1 MMGANRGSLTISA
14 GGARPGLL
22 PLIREDVLSLV
33 LFSGLGLVG
42 PVAITALVVPG
53 VISGAVGGILLLLW
67 SLLSFFLCLRAYM
80 WMDERGRRRR
90 VLALA
95 LAGLPRLASRVVVLY
110 LSPVE
115 ESEEVAEVFAL
126 YRQAQ
131 QSLDEGKE
139 LGLAGEMIEHGV
151 YLADGLL
158 MGSPGDVQRTT
169 DAVNRGE
176 MLAEGNR
183 QSERKEL

>member
-1 MMGANRGSLTISA
+1 MMGANEGSLTISA
-14 GGARPGLL
+14 GGARLGLL

-53 VISGAVGGILLLLW
+53 VISVAVGGILLLLW
-67 SLLSFFLCLRAYM
+67 SVLSFFLCLRAYI

-95 LAGLPRLASRVVVLY
+95 LAVLPRLASRIVVLY
-110 LSPVE
+110 SSPVE

-126 YRQAQ
+126 YQQAQ
-131 QSLDEGKE
+131 QSLEEGKDP
-139 LGLAGEMIEHGV
+139 GLAGEMIERGV
-151 YLADGLL
+151 YLADELL
-158 MGSPGDVQRTT
+158 MRSPG
-169 DAVNRGE
+169 E
-176 MLAEGNR
+176 MPAEGNR
-183 QSERKEL
+183 WSERKEL

>member
-95 LAGLPRLASRVVVLY
+95 LAGLPRLASRVVILY
-110 LSPVE
+110 SSPVE
-115 ESEEVAEVFAL
+115 DSEEEVAEVFAL

-131 QSLDEGKE
+131 QSLEEGKDP
-139 LGLAGEMIEHGV
+139 GLAGEMIERGV
-151 YLADGLL
+151 YLADELL
-158 MGSPGDVQRTT
+158 MRSPG
-169 DAVNRGE
+169 E
-176 MLAEGNR
+176 MPAEGNR
-183 QSERKEL
+183 WSERKEL

>member
-1 MMGANRGSLTISA
+1 MMRANEGSLTISA
-14 GGARPGLL
+14 GGARLGLL

-33 LFSGLGLVG
+33 LFSVPGLVG
-42 PVAITALVVPG
+42 PVAITALVLIG
-53 VISGAVGGILLLLW
+53 VISVAVGGILLLLW

-110 LSPVE
+110 SSPVE
-115 ESEEVAEVFAL
+115 KSEEVAEVFAL

-131 QSLDEGKE
+131 QSLEEGKDP
-139 LGLAGEMIEHGV
+139 GLAGELIERGV
-151 YLADGLL
+151 YFADELL
-158 MGSPGDVQRTT
+158 MGSP
-169 DAVNRGE
+169 GE

-183 QSERKEL
+183 WSERKEL

>member
-1 MMGANRGSLTISA
+1 MMGANEGSLTISA
-14 GGARPGLL
+14 GGARLGLL

-53 VISGAVGGILLLLW
+53 VISVAVGGILLLLW
-67 SLLSFFLCLRAYM
+67 SVLSFFLCLRAYI
-80 WMDERGRRRR
+80 WMEERGRRQR

-110 LSPVE
+110 SSPVE

-126 YRQAQ
+126 YQQAQ
-131 QSLDEGKE
+131 QSLEEGKDP
-139 LGLAGEMIEHGV
+139 GLAREMIERGV
-151 YLADGLL
+151 YLADELL
-158 MGSPGDVQRTT
+158 MRSPG
-169 DAVNRGE
+169 E
-176 MLAEGNR
+176 MPAEGNR
-183 QSERKEL
+183 WSERKEL